1 MWSVA
6 MTPLFLAGMQ
16 YLKEHDL
23 PLAGAAHDFTDPT
36 TGRQYMFFPIRRLPV
51 RAGA

>member
-1 MWSVA
+1 

-36 TGRQYMFFPIRRLPV
+36 MGRQYMFFPIRRLPV